1 MKNIKTDKIELL
13 LVRDTFSENST
24 LGELFLNGVRIC
36 DTLEN
41 PWLDN
46 IRNISCIPEG
56 EYDVRLRYP
65 RESGTRDYLHL
76 LVKGVPDRTYIL
88 FHIGNRPSDTS
99 GCILVGLSSSQD
111 FVNNSK
117 DAMDLLMKEIINLG
131 GTNINLIIKKKRT
144 MKQYIITKLL
154 TSKKVWLGISSIII
168 PFIANYLGADE
179 EAVTKIWWSL
189 LAMLGGQSFA
199 DFGKSNK

>member
-131 GTNINLIIKKKRT
+131 ATNINLIIKKKV
-144 MKQYIITKLL
+144 L
-154 TSKKVWLGISSIII
+154 
-168 PFIANYLGADE
+168 
-179 EAVTKIWWSL
+179 
-189 LAMLGGQSFA
+189 
-199 DFGKSNK
+199 